1 MLENVLECYACK
13 MNNFVLKVPATVNEE
28 GRTRAVPG
36 IREQRQREAEKRAET
51 LRREHLTREIQLGA
65 LNTRRYRALWREVM
79 MRIKMPRIVEDVE
92 VAWRNFE
99 RALDSKD
106 YRISFLMDEL
116 DEAEEQ
122 YQRNARS
129 HAETIDRL
137 LRMYADRTDR
147 EERSYRRVLNDS
159 LDRRDNEVDE
169 IRRRQDQAEILL
181 HAITRG
187 VQRQSE
193 ESLDNFKS
201 ITLSKIDAFV
211 EDSKDIRR
219 ISATQLENQLQSSW
233 NDLRR
238 VLSDYQNRTEDRRK
252 YYEAL
257 REKDELDR
265 QAIAR
270 QFVRM
275 ANLFEETRRLR
286 SKIAA
291 YDAAA
296 RKDISEISTEH
307 DFFQKAYRT
316 VKNRFL
322 SGKRLLT
329 LMEICRKY
337 ESHDEKVF
345 LVTDCTR
352 LEELPF
358 LSLDRVSVPPE
369 WDVSRQITED
379 FRDLTWFWQ
388 RLGSEQISTVQLRSE
403 RDRLGIEADHLR
415 ECLKMY
421 MTQKVREE
429 MRKYSV

>member
-1 MLENVLECYACK
+1 MKPPARKMLENVLECYACK

-322 SGKRLLT
+322 SEQTKDKDQLRTLSVEYNKTVKHLERLVTKGKRLLT

-369 WDVSRQITED
+369 WDVSRQVN
-379 FRDLTWFWQ
+379 LTLET
-388 RLGSEQISTVQLRSE
+388 R
-403 RDRLGIEADHLR
+403 A
-415 ECLKMY
+415 
-421 MTQKVREE
+421 
-429 MRKYSV
+429 